1 MVSSVVAAVGCAS
14 GDADA
19 GDSADSDLTGT
30 GTCRVM
36 HEDNEVVVLRGP
48 DGKTMYA
55 AKQLHVTDVRV
66 TPASSTN
73 TSDWAGSRFA
83 AGHIQYTIAAKAR
96 PESLARLNQLVGPG
110 TPAALVTL
118 DVASAGVDTAI
129 RSAAAT
135 GTANADGSV
144 SVDLADA
151 PAPNSPFMASS
162 LRKAMVVGAHANAT
176 IACGTN
182 AIPLAINTTGNVT
195 FDVDTAKVLTPDTDL
210 AAIDTFL
217 GTANAIRGN
226 AYKDSLAQVNNPDLN
241 AKMNAFADVV
251 DREIKPVTQA
261 YGASMTRG
269 DVKTH
274 LQTAYNAYRDLS
286 ATVLTATKQTSDV
299 DHLQSRNADG
309 SYAFAAG
316 TPDVVSSLLP
326 TANAMRANVEKALAD
341 NGDGWTIKDLQ

>member
-1 MVSSVVAAVGCAS
+1 
-14 GDADA
+14 
-19 GDSADSDLTGT
+19 
-30 GTCRVM
+30 M

-66 TPASSTN
+66 TPASTTN
-73 TSDWAGSRFA
+73 ASAFRGSRFA

-110 TPAALVTL
+110 TPAAVVTI
-118 DVASAGVDTAI
+118 DVASAVVDTAI
-129 RSAAAT
+129 RSAAAK

-151 PAPNSPFMASS
+151 PAPNSPFMAAS

-182 AIPLAINTTGNVT
+182 AIPLAINTAGTVP
-195 FDVDTAKVLTPDTDL
+195 FDIDTAKVLTPDTDL

-217 GTANAIRGN
+217 GTASAIRGN
-226 AYKDSLAQVNNPDLN
+226 AYKDSLAQVNDPDLA
-241 AKMNAFADVV
+241 AKMTAFADTV
-251 DREIKPVTQA
+251 DREIKPVTQS
-261 YGASMTRG
+261 YGASMSRT
-269 DVKTH
+269 DMKAH

-286 ATVLTATKQTSDV
+286 AAVLAATKQTGDV
-299 DHLQSRNADG
+299 DHMQARAADG
-309 SYAFAAG
+309 SWGFADG
-316 TPDVVSSLLP
+316 TAPVVTQLLP
-326 TANAMRANVEKALAD
+326 TANAMRTNVEKSLAD
-341 NGDGWTIKDLQ
+341 NGDGWVIKDLQ

>member
-1 MVSSVVAAVGCAS
+1 
-14 GDADA
+14 
-19 GDSADSDLTGT
+19 
-30 GTCRVM
+30 M
-36 HEDNEVVVLRGP
+36 HEDNDVVVLRGP
-48 DGKTMYA
+48 DGRTMYA
-55 AKQLHVTDVRV
+55 AKQIHVTDVRV
-66 TPASSTN
+66 TPASSANAAAFRDT
-73 TSDWAGSRFA
+73 RFG

-110 TPAALVTL
+110 TPAAVVTL

-129 RSAAAT
+129 RSAGAK

-151 PAPNSPFMASS
+151 PAPNSPFMAAS

-182 AIPLAINTTGNVT
+182 AIPLTLNTAGTVP

-217 GTANAIRGN
+217 GTASAIRGN
-226 AYKDSLAQVNNPDLN
+226 AYKDSLAQVNDPNLN
-241 AKMNAFADVV
+241 AKMAAFADVV

-261 YGASMTRG
+261 YGATMSRADM
-269 DVKTH
+269 KTH

-286 ATVLTATKQTSDV
+286 ATVLAATKQTGDV
-299 DHLQSRNADG
+299 DHMQSRNADG
-309 SYAFAAG
+309 SYAFADG
-316 TPDVVSSLLP
+316 TAAVVTALLP

-341 NGDGWTIKDLQ
+341 NGDGWTIKDLE